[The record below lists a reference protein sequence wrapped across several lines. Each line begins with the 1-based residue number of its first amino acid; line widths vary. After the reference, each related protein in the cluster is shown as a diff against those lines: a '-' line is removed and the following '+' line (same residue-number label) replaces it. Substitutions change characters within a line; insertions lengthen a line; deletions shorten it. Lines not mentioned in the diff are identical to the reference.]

1 MSRNRNISLVVHI
14 PTLRLLSNGSIP
26 WEKFL
31 EHDSVCV
38 GALAAANS
46 TRGLCIGVLLKYP
59 SVDLKLLPQELQLSK
74 CAGMRIQAG
83 FRVLGGK
90 RPWSFN

>member
-38 GALAAANS
+38 GAAAANS

-59 SVDLKLLPQELQLSK
+59 TVDLKLLPQELQLSK
-74 CAGMRIQAG
+74 SAGMLIQAG